1 LLVEPLPHDA
11 SSGPLYRGVS
21 GPYDIGAY
29 RYSGQRD
36 SAGAGKSGPV
46 RSTPGRAPRWWG
58 SRPGRL
64 GVALVIAGTLAGLIG
79 TVLTSSEP
87 GLLLAAGLI
96 LGTVCGAAAVQPRA
110 AYLIIPVPALSYL
123 VAAVL
128 AGLIH
133 DHAIDTSRTALA
145 VGLTQW
151 VAGGFLAMVTAT
163 LLAIAIA
170 AIRWLG
176 NRHTVL

>member
-1 LLVEPLPHDA
+1 MEPLPHDA
-11 SSGPLYRGVS
+11 SSGPLYRGVP
-21 GPYDIGAY
+21 GPYDRGAY
-29 RYSGQRD
+29 RYSGERD
-36 SAGAGKSGPV
+36 SAGGGKSGAGRPA
-46 RSTPGRAPRWWG
+46 PGPAPHWWG

-64 GVALVIAGTLAGLIG
+64 GVLLVIAGTLAGLVG
-79 TVLTSSEP
+79 TVLAGSEP
-87 GLLLAAGLI
+87 GFALGAGLI
-96 LGTVCGAAAVQPRA
+96 LGTPAGAAAVRPQA
-110 AYLIIPVPALSYL
+110 AYLIIPVPALAY
-123 VAAVL
+123 VIAAMM

-151 VAGGFLAMVTAT
+151 IAGGFLIMIAAT

-176 NRHTVL
+176 SRHTVL

>member
-1 LLVEPLPHDA
+1 MEPLPRDA

-36 SAGAGKSGPV
+36 SAGAGESGPV
-46 RSTPGRAPRWWG
+46 RPAPGRAPRWWG

-64 GVALVIAGTLAGLIG
+64 GVVLVIAGTLAGLIG

-96 LGTVCGAAAVQPRA
+96 LGTVVGAAAVRPGA
-110 AYLIIPVPALSYL
+110 TYLIIPVPALSYL
-123 VAAVL
+123 AAAIL

-133 DHAIDTSRTALA
+133 DHAMDTSRTVLA

>member
-1 LLVEPLPHDA
+1 MEPLPQDA

-21 GPYDIGAY
+21 GPYDIAGY

-36 SAGAGKSGPV
+36 SAGAGKAGPG
-46 RSTPGRAPRWWG
+46 RGTPGRAPHGWG

-64 GVALVIAGTLAGLIG
+64 GVLLVIAGTLAGLIG
-79 TVLTSSEP
+79 TVLTGREP

-96 LGTVCGAAAVQPRA
+96 LGTMCGAVAVRPRA
-110 AYLIIPVPALSYL
+110 GYLIIPVPALAYL
-123 VAAVL
+123 AAAIV

-151 VAGGFLAMVTAT
+151 VAGGFLTMLTAT
-163 LLAIAIA
+163 LLAMAIA
-170 AIRWLG
+170 AVRWLG